1 MPVFTILFQTFDL
14 LTQLHIVHPIC
25 LRRTVLRVIPEMAVH
40 IDVLSD
46 FLHAIGFVHLPGLA
60 VPEYIESEIVQDET
74 PMVSTLTPSSVTP
87 TSMLPPSSYFNLII
101 KHWQGK

>member
-1 MPVFTILFQTFDL
+1 
-14 LTQLHIVHPIC
+14 
-25 LRRTVLRVIPEMAVH
+25 MAVH

-74 PMVSTLTPSSVTP
+74 PDGVDTYAIQRHP
-87 TSMLPPSSYFNLII
+87 NLHAAAVIVLQSDH
-101 KHWQGK
+101 KALAR